1 MAASTRLNHRALP
14 MTAWPRSD
22 QEAWAAAIRHPVFL
36 VEGGRG
42 AAWRPESG
50 KSAQG
55 TYGRWLAWLM
65 AQGVDLETEAP
76 AERLTI
82 DRLRAYVAFLQDGR
96 SSVTVASYTGVL
108 CMAVLAMFP
117 DRNWTKL
124 QIAQARLKSRS
135 SPTRI
140 KRLETA
146 DQLLQLGF
154 DLIARSAAILDQ
166 PFDPK
171 TDRIRRIGAARDFR
185 DGLIVG
191 LLAARPLR
199 VKNLLGIEIGIH
211 LHTHGAHVTLHFEAK
226 ETKAHRVYDAVWP
239 EVLVPALARYQAE
252 IRPMLIEA
260 VPRGQTARP
269 ARPPGAFLWM
279 AQGGTP
285 LTTGALRKAIARHT
299 LLRFGH
305 AMNPH
310 LFRDCVATTA
320 SNEDPNHMQQAA
332 QLLGHTKLRTT
343 ERSYI
348 AANSTAAL
356 GDFSRMI
363 AAMRKTNRCRIGRS
377 AGRPAMAGSD

>member
-1 MAASTRLNHRALP
+1 MSAGRFDSAVVGDNRTIVAIA
-14 MTAWPRSD
+14 TAR
-22 QEAWAAAIRHPVFL
+22 
-36 VEGGRG
+36 GRG
-42 AAWRPESG
+42 ALSVVRMSG
-50 KSAQG
+50 PDAQQIG
-55 TYGRWLAWLM
+55 A
-65 AQGVDLETEAP
+65 
-76 AERLTI
+76 
-82 DRLRAYVAFLQDGR
+82 
-96 SSVTVASYTGVL
+96 
-108 CMAVLAMFP
+108 AVLAPFHWTPGRAFLAELHAP
-117 DRNWTKL
+117 D
-124 QIAQARLKSRS
+124 
-135 SPTRI
+135 
-140 KRLETA
+140 
-146 DQLLQLGF
+146 GG
-154 DLIARSAAILDQ
+154 AAI
-166 PFDPK
+166 
-171 TDRIRRIGAARDFR
+171 DRVIAASFPAPRSFTGEDM
-185 DGLIVG
+185 LE
-191 LLAARPLR
+191 LT
-199 VKNLLGIEIGIH
+199 
-211 LHTHGAHVTLHFEAK
+211 THGGL
-226 ETKAHRVYDAVWP
+226 
-239 EVLVPALARYQAE
+239 LVPALARYQAE

-377 AGRPAMAGSD
+377 AHSGRRSGVDAGCQARTWITDRPGGSRTGR